1 MFLGLRNQSV
11 DIVDNI
17 LLVLIGGG
25 QLFEEAGR
33 TDVFV
38 KLLGVV
44 PGGVRAEHVNHYI
57 YF

>member
-38 KLLGVV
+38 
-44 PGGVRAEHVNHYI
+44 
-57 YF
+57 